1 MHQLSWQGEKNMS
14 DVALVRECAAPAIPG
29 EGVKAQI
36 SRASR
41 RLQWAY
47 WRTFNVWYGKAEMSA
62 LERDQAQAVMVKNT
76 RNQEVLRHE
85 FQSRLQAVIGVAEA
99 MSRSDPGFYR
109 DQIAHLRGLVGTP
122 SGEDMA

>member
-1 MHQLSWQGEKNMS
+1 MHQTSWRGEKNMS
-14 DVALVRECAAPAIPG
+14 DVALIRECAAPAIPG

-36 SRASR
+36 NRAAR
-41 RLQWAY
+41 RLRWAY

-62 LERDQAQAVMVKNT
+62 SERDEARAVMMKNT

-99 MSRSDPGFYR
+99 MSRTDPGFYSAE
-109 DQIAHLRGLVGTP
+109 IAQLRGLVGTQG
-122 SGEDMA
+122 GEDLA